1 MISSY
6 TENMDK
12 LRYYSS
18 MFSRKILNDIL
29 VYDDFSKIKETIHNF
44 DIDNQWNGKTYLDYY
59 QYLYAILQRNYQ
71 CEYVYK
77 NEIISKYL
85 IKVFSHKDTIAFS
98 EFHVNQS
105 IADLVLFNG
114 TSRAYEIKTE
124 YDSDKRLQHQ
134 LADYCKLFELCF
146 LATSI
151 DKVSYY
157 EGLLPEQVGII
168 AINFKNQAPRFSTLK
183 KAITNQKIDID
194 TLMRSVRTSEYI
206 NITRYVCGK
215 VPDVSIFDMYEAC
228 RDMLH
233 HTENDKVRKAFKKE
247 IKKRKSSS
255 PYIPNYAECL
265 RQMCLAIN
273 IQPSSYNVLFEK
285 LNHKILI

>member
-1 MISSY
+1 MITSY
-6 TENMDK
+6 TDNMDK

-29 VYDDFSKIKETIHNF
+29 VYDDFSKLKETIHNF
-44 DIDNQWNGKTYLDYY
+44 DIDNQWNGKTYLEYY
-59 QYLYAILQRNYQ
+59 EYLYTILQRNYQ

-77 NEIISKYL
+77 NEIISKYF
-85 IKVFSHKDTIAFS
+85 IKAFSHKDTIAFS
-98 EFHVNQS
+98 EFHVDQS

-146 LATSI
+146 LVTSI

-183 KAITNQKIDID
+183 NAIANQKIDID
-194 TLMRSVRTSEYI
+194 TLMQSVRTNEYI
-206 NITRYVCGK
+206 NYV
-215 VPDVSIFDMYEAC
+215 
-228 RDMLH
+228 
-233 HTENDKVRKAFKKE
+233 FK
-247 IKKRKSSS
+247 S
-255 PYIPNYAECL
+255 
-265 RQMCLAIN
+265 
-273 IQPSSYNVLFEK
+273 
-285 LNHKILI
+285 

>member
-1 MISSY
+1 MLTSHTDNI
-6 TENMDK
+6 DK

-18 MFSRKILNDIL
+18 MFSRKILSDVL
-29 VYDDFSKIKETIHNF
+29 VYDDFSKLKETIHIF
-44 DIDNQWNGKTYLDYY
+44 DIANQWNGKTYLDYY
-59 QYLYAILQRNYQ
+59 QYLYSVLQRNYQ

-85 IKVFSHKDTIAFS
+85 IKAFSHKDTIAFS

-134 LADYCKLFELCF
+134 LADYCRLFELCF
-146 LATSI
+146 LVTSV

-157 EGLLPEQVGII
+157 KDLLPDQVGII
-168 AINFKNQAPRFSTLK
+168 AINFKNQKPTFSTLK
-183 KAITNQKIDID
+183 KAIANQEIDID
-194 TLMRSVRTSEYI
+194 TLMSSVRTNEYI
-206 NITRYVCGK
+206 HITRHVCGK

-233 HTENDKVRKAFKKE
+233 HAENEKIRKAFKKE
-247 IKKRKSSS
+247 IKMRKSSS
-255 PYIPNYAECL
+255 PYISNYVECL

-273 IQPSSYNVLFEK
+273 IQPSTYNVLFEK